1 MFHAVAAHDEK
12 PVIFSEHQRF
22 HDGKSS
28 THAAGDPRQTEAS
41 NRKPSDADQRQHEGE
56 RAEIAKGIGHIHEA
70 LGLSPAADRRIG
82 KFRRPVLRQARAI
95 LD

>member
-1 MFHAVAAHDEK
+1 M
-12 PVIFSEHQRF
+12 FSEHQCF
-22 HDGKSS
+22 HDRESS
-28 THAAGDPRQTEAS
+28 PCASRDPGETEAS
-41 NRKPSDADQRQHEGE
+41 NRKPRDADQRQHEGE